1 VSLGQNS
8 VPILLMDVIG
18 KITLK
23 SYACPLSVALMKRRV
38 HVSPGSQNPHRRT
51 PEPVDFLL
59 IFPSSVFF
67 FCVVKQVRSPVT
79 EDLAIT
85 LFLL

>member
-1 VSLGQNS
+1 MSLGQNS

-59 IFPSSVFF
+59 IFPSSIFF
-67 FCVVKQVRSPVT
+67 FV
-79 EDLAIT
+79 L
-85 LFLL
+85 